1 MNPAVTLSNQRT
13 SRRQV
18 LKGLGLGTLG
28 LASINLITRKG
39 NAAPLGTIPAGDAQ
53 TLSLALNLEYLEA
66 EYYTYAT
73 TGNGIEAQG
82 LDVSGS
88 GNAGSV
94 IIKPNPQVPFSNLA
108 LQQYALEIAAD
119 ERAHVNFIRRVLAG
133 TRNVPPARP
142 MIDLMDSF
150 TALAQAANIVGAGET
165 FDPFA
170 NEFTFLLG
178 AYIFEDVGVTAYR
191 GVVPSLAN
199 KTILS
204 SAAGILGTEA
214 YHAATIRTKLIEFG
228 GFAVDAAQRIS
239 DVRDA
244 LDGGFNIDEGL
255 VKDGTANIVPA
266 DQTGLVFTRSMR
278 QVLNILYE
286 GVDATQGGFF
296 PNGINP

>member
-1 MNPAVTLSNQRT
+1 M
-13 SRRQV
+13 
-18 LKGLGLGTLG
+18 
-28 LASINLITRKG
+28 
-39 NAAPLGTIPAGDAQ
+39 
-53 TLSLALNLEYLEA
+53 EA

-73 TGNGIEAQG
+73 TGSGIEAQG
-82 LDVSGS
+82 LDVTGT
-88 GNAGSV
+88 GNPGSV
-94 IIKPNPQVPFSNLA
+94 IIKPNPQVPFSNVA

-119 ERAHVNFIRRVLAG
+119 ERAHVNFMRRVLLG
-133 TRNVPPARP
+133 TRNQPPARP
-142 MIDLMDSF
+142 AIDLMDSF
-150 TALAQAANIVGAGET
+150 SALAQAAGIVGAGEA

-178 AYIFEDVGVTAYR
+178 AFIFEDVGVTAYR
-191 GVVPSLAN
+191 GVIPSIAN

-214 YHAATIRTKLIEFG
+214 HHAATIRTKLIEFG

-244 LDGGFNIDEGL
+244 LDGGSNMDEGI
-255 VKDGTANIVPA
+255 VKDGAPNIVPA
-266 DQTGLVFTRSMR
+266 DQTGIVFTRSMR

-286 GVDATQGGFF
+286 GVNTMQGGFF